1 MGMLL
6 LKRDTGGYFEC
17 LGTATSTKLCWGYRS
32 TAGGGS
38 IVPHSLNYHVLC
50 AKIFAKCLQS
60 RNTFPDFRPITLEV
74 CGPGMGWGE
83 LGWGGNRRF
92 PTTSTGGGGSWA
104 STRSFPSKLV
114 GGNSRLPYKSFPFR
128 TLLAY
133 CCLLKSGK

>member
-1 MGMLL
+1 MFGHRHIHEALL
-6 LKRDTGGYFEC
+6 GVQVH
-17 LGTATSTKLCWGYRS
+17 CWRRLHRAALS
-32 TAGGGS
+32 
-38 IVPHSLNYHVLC
+38 PHSLDYHVLC